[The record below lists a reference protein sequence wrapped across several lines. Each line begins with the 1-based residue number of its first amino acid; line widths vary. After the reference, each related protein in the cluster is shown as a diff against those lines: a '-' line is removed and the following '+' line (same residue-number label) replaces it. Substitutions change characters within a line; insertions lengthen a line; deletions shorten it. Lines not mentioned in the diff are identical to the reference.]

1 MQKDTILQCTIQ
13 ILCAILCSIMAFLG
27 TWYASKSTL
36 QGTYISEY
44 NNRNRQIFEK
54 KIDEYSNFYFLAL
67 QEIDLSNM
75 TLDGIRKNLE
85 ILKINYKNVQKS
97 CALLSILCSLEEA
110 LLVKKISV
118 EYTDMYVIF
127 LINYNKLNEIITSEE
142 ASDIKKEIISQYTDK
157 LGEVRRDLNALEE
170 VMRNSVKKYSSY

>member
-1 MQKDTILQCTIQ
+1 MQKDTMLQCSIQ

-36 QGTYISEY
+36 HGAYISEY

-75 TLDGIRKNLE
+75 TLAGIRKNLE
-85 ILKINYKNVQKS
+85 ILKTNYKNVQKS
-97 CALLSILCSLEEA
+97 CALLSVLCSLEEA
-110 LLVKKISV
+110 VLVKKISV
-118 EYTDMYVIF
+118 EYTDMYIIF
-127 LINYNKLNEIITSEE
+127 LTNYNKLNKKITPQETCK
-142 ASDIKKEIISQYTDK
+142 IKKEIIIQYNDK
-157 LGEVRRDLNALEE
+157 FGEVMRDLKALEE

>member
-1 MQKDTILQCTIQ
+1 MQKDTMLQYTIQ

-36 QGTYISEY
+36 QGVYISEY
-44 NNRNRQIFEK
+44 N
-54 KIDEYSNFYFLAL
+54 FLAL

-97 CALLSILCSLEEA
+97 CALLSVLCSLEEA
-110 LLVKKISV
+110 VLVKKISV
-118 EYTDMYVIF
+118 EYTDMYIIF
-127 LINYNKLNEIITSEE
+127 LTNYNKLNEIISSEE
-142 ASDIKKEIISQYTDK
+142 ASDIKKEIISQYNDK
-157 LGEVRRDLNALEE
+157 LGEVRRDLNTLEE
-170 VMRNSVKKYSSY
+170 VMRNSVKKYFSH

>member
-1 MQKDTILQCTIQ
+1 MQKDTMLQYTIQ

-36 QGTYISEY
+36 QGVYISEY
-44 NNRNRQIFEK
+44 NNRSRQIFEK

-97 CALLSILCSLEEA
+97 CALLSVLCSLEEA
-110 LLVKKISV
+110 VLVKKISV
-118 EYTDMYVIF
+118 EYTDMYIIF
-127 LINYNKLNEIITSEE
+127 LTNYNKLNEIISSEE
-142 ASDIKKEIISQYTDK
+142 ASDIKNEIISQYNDK
-157 LGEVRRDLNALEE
+157 LGEVRRGLNALEE
-170 VMRNSVKKYSSY
+170 VMRNSVKKYFSH